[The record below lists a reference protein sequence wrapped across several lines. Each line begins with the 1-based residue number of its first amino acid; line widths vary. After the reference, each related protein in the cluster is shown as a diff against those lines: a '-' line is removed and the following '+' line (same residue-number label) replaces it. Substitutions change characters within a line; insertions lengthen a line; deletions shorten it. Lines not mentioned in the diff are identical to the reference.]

1 MNAALRSPVFI
12 VLEGLDGA
20 GKTTCA
26 HKLARLLDAEL
37 MTTPAPAVREYRQ
50 QILGSYGRSQ
60 EAAQLF
66 YLSTVFA
73 ASETVRA
80 TLATGRSV
88 VMDRYFLSTQ
98 AYAEFRGSRLA
109 LDGIGGLLV
118 PADLTVYL
126 DARPEVREQRLLG
139 RGCTAEDRA
148 TLHPE
153 AHGRLLD
160 LHRQK
165 ASLPVVGRWIEMD
178 NSVPEPGPVTERIL
192 AAIARLGGAGT

>member
-1 MNAALRSPVFI
+1 MNAVLRSPAFI

-26 HKLARLLDAEL
+26 YKLARMLDAEL
-37 MTTPAPAVREYRQ
+37 MTTPTPAVREYRQ

-66 YLSTVFA
+66 YMSTVFA
-73 ASETVRA
+73 ASEAVRA
-80 TLATGRSV
+80 TLAAGRSV

-109 LDGIGGLLV
+109 LDGIGDLLM

-126 DARPEVREQRLLG
+126 DVRPEVREQRLLG

-148 TLHPE
+148 TLCPE
-153 AHGRLLD
+153 THGRLLD

-178 NSVPEPGPVTERIL
+178 NSAPEPGPVTERIL
-192 AAIARLGGAGT
+192 AEIARLGGAGT